1 MRKKWSLK
9 TTVTQNAMLELE
21 QNLVKWVHI
30 MRENKISLSGP
41 MVQEK
46 AMEFAKAIKVTNFV
60 PSNGWPD
67 RFEKR
72 EALD

>member
-1 MRKKWSLK
+1 MWKFARSLDTRQALSKLFCVMRKKWSLK

-30 MRENKISLSGP
+30 MRENKILLSGP

-46 AMEFAKAIKVTNFV
+46 AIEFF
-60 PSNGWPD
+60 
-67 RFEKR
+67 
-72 EALD
+72 